1 MNNTNASLASY
12 TDTQRYQ
19 NMNSTNVSLASNN
32 IVRPETLTD
41 KHFDKQTAQEFLD
54 ILGASPYVF
63 QTFDDRASA
72 DKQDDRDPSLTKTFY
87 GTLEQHYNKL
97 VEVNKR
103 GAGIFVTVNET
114 SGNTRKAEDVVS
126 VRACFIDCDKQ
137 LPKDSYHL
145 DPTMIV
151 RTSGKRGHAYWV
163 FDTPDK
169 NVTQFKDAQKKL
181 IEHYASDKAVHDL
194 PRVMRIPGFYHMKYI
209 PTLVE
214 LVRIDPKCKYK
225 NITEVVAGV
234 NTQAVL
240 RNRASADRAE
250 SNVNPRKVIALPSVC
265 TPITNNE
272 FKVLLFDVQNA
283 VEGTRNDI
291 LNKAAFKTAE
301 LITNGAIAYDVA
313 HQALVNAGVQA
324 GLSEAEARRTVDS
337 GISGGTSK
345 ALASDP
351 RSKSLKLSMLLQ
363 KEYSHRLSWDVLKD
377 VPRLDGIE
385 FNNQELELDITHNYD
400 IDVDYARLERFISVY
415 AKKNLYHPVQEYLN
429 SLEIPA
435 NTDILDTLYNDV
447 LGLKTELEKT
457 YVRKTLIAAV
467 ARALEPGCK
476 VDTALI
482 LNGKQGCF
490 KTTFFEKLF
499 SEDFFTTV
507 TVTSGNERDDLPVFH
522 ASWCVEFGELE
533 TVIKRKEVSQLKA
546 FMTRSIDRYT
556 PKYSNTQTERRRGF
570 ICVGTT
576 NKDEFLKDPT
586 GNRRFW
592 ICSIT
597 KKIDV
602 RWVEIH
608 RDEIWSAALKLYKA
622 KEQWWLTDEE
632 QVQSNEHNEQFTEHS
647 TSEEW
652 VLNWFSGRYIA
663 PGGTSFKPSM
673 LDRGELTTAII
684 LQSALGVEPSRQNKA
699 LEMEVADV
707 MTRLGF
713 KKERKTLAGT
723 RRYVWVHQD
732 ITKVIAVETEEES
745 AF

>member
-1 MNNTNASLASY
+1 MVNPTY
-12 TDTQRYQ
+12 I
-19 NMNSTNVSLASNN
+19 N

-63 QTFDDRASA
+63 QTFG

-97 VEVNKR
+97 VELNKR

-145 DPTMIV
+145 EPTMIV

-163 FDTPDK
+163 LETQDK
-169 NVTQFKDAQKKL
+169 NVSQFKDAQKKL
-181 IEHYASDKAVHDL
+181 IEHYGSDKAVHDL
-194 PRVMRIPGFYHMKYI
+194 PRVMRIPGFYHMKHT

-214 LVRIDPKCKYK
+214 LVRIDHKCKYK

-240 RNRASADRAE
+240 RNKAE
-250 SNVNPRKVIALPSVC
+250 SNVNPRKVIVLPNSRKQDVHPSKC
-265 TPITNNE
+265 EGLEVSTPLPNE
-272 FKVLLFDVQNA
+272 FKALLFDVQNA
-283 VEGTRNDI
+283 VEGTRNDT

-301 LITNGAIAYDVA
+301 LITNGAITYDVA
-313 HQALVNAGVQA
+313 HRALVNAGVQA

-345 ALASDP
+345 AITKSAAEP
-351 RSKSLKLSMLLQ
+351 RSKSLKLSVLLQ
-363 KEYSHRLSWDVLKD
+363 TEYAHRLSWDVLKD
-377 VPRLDGIE
+377 VPRLDGVE

-415 AKKNLYHPVQEYLN
+415 AKKNLHHPVQEYLN

-482 LNGKQGCF
+482 LKGEQGCF

-592 ICSIT
+592 ICGIT
-597 KKIDV
+597 KKINV

-622 KEQWWLTDEE
+622 KEQWWLTEEE

-663 PGGTSFKPSM
+663 PGGTPFKPSM
-673 LDRGELTTAII
+673 LDRGELTTATV
-684 LQSALGVEPSRQNKA
+684 LQSALGVEPSKQNKA
-699 LEMEVADV
+699 LEMEVSDI

-713 KKERKTLAGT
+713 KKERKTLGGT

-732 ITKVIAVETEEES
+732 ITKVIAVETDEES
-745 AF
+745 PF